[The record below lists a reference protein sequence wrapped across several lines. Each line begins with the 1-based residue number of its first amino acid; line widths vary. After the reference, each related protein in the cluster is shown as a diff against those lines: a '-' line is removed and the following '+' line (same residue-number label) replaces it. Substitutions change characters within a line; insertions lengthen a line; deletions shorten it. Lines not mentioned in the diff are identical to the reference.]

1 MRTQWPE
8 HARLPIPSELAGHQT
23 CTGQKDSSSNGSKK
37 REPEEQA
44 GSLSAHRAPQT
55 KRSRGMHAP
64 VLCISTYI
72 LVAKVYD
79 YSLNCEDIAF
89 VLPYNNLP
97 GGEPLATAKW
107 RRPQLLSFSFFY
119 YYFFCLAGLL
129 FSFGPSFVL
138 VPRDKRH
145 SRIIPLPTFG
155 KKEISPAKAR
165 EKTRNF
171 RPPSGLPELAALYS
185 ARYELM
191 RSKSRGKRG
200 QQRKKGEEGPP
211 GIAGVVCVIRRQ
223 TLFVFA
229 VCIALNSDV
238 ATLHVT
244 YFWFFF

>member
-8 HARLPIPSELAGHQT
+8 HARLPILLELAGHQT

-107 RRPQLLSFSFFY
+107 RRPQLLSFSFFFIIISSALQASFSRLVLRSSWY
-119 YYFFCLAGLL
+119 REINDARGLFRFL
-129 FSFGPSFVL
+129 RL
-138 VPRDKRH
+138 EKRK
-145 SRIIPLPTFG
+145 F
-155 KKEISPAKAR
+155 
-165 EKTRNF
+165 
-171 RPPSGLPELAALYS
+171 
-185 ARYELM
+185 
-191 RSKSRGKRG
+191 
-200 QQRKKGEEGPP
+200 
-211 GIAGVVCVIRRQ
+211 RRQ
-223 TLFVFA
+223 KQGRKREIPGRLRVS
-229 VCIALNSDV
+229 LNWPPYIRQGTS
-238 ATLHVT
+238 
-244 YFWFFF
+244 